1 MLPRT
6 DYSVVVPVSVELAF
20 RAFSDLER
28 LLHREIYQEASWI
41 EGNPWEVGSRIRY
54 VVSTPVKDTISEVVT
69 SYEPPRYVAL
79 LNHGMGIT
87 AEQQVTFTGSL
98 RGETRVRMIMDFVG
112 KSPDLPKTSCSRPS
126 RSTRMTPS
134 TAWRHSAKD
143 GKLLPRPASLPL
155 RTQSNG
161 LFQAQR
167 GTKSRPTI

>member
-54 VVSTPVKDTISEVVT
+54 VVSTPVKATISAVVT

-112 KSPDLPKTSCSRPS
+112 KSPDLPEDVVQQAVTLYTHDALDSMAALCQRWKVAASSR
-126 RSTRMTPS
+126 
-134 TAWRHSAKD
+134 
-143 GKLLPRPASLPL
+143 
-155 RTQSNG
+155 
-161 LFQAQR
+161 
-167 GTKSRPTI
+167 